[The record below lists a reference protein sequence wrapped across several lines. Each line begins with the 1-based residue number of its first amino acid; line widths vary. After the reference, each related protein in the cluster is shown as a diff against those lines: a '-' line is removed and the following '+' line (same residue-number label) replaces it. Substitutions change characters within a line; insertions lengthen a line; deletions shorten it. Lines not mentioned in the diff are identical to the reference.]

1 MDNPKAY
8 EIDVFFHNNTAS
20 FRNSLFKCFVSR
32 YGVGLKTQTKLKSYD
47 SYRVADEDRD
57 AGGMALERKIHWFS
71 TKVSL
76 LRHLA
81 DTLNRFLCTR

>member
-57 AGGMALERKIHWFS
+57 AGGMALERKIH
-71 TKVSL
+71 
-76 LRHLA
+76 
-81 DTLNRFLCTR
+81 

>member
-8 EIDVFFHNNTAS
+8 EIDGFFHNNTAS

-57 AGGMALERKIHWFS
+57 AGGMAHWKKNPLILDKGEFAPAS
-71 TKVSL
+71 
-76 LRHLA
+76 RWHA
-81 DTLNRFLCTR
+81 